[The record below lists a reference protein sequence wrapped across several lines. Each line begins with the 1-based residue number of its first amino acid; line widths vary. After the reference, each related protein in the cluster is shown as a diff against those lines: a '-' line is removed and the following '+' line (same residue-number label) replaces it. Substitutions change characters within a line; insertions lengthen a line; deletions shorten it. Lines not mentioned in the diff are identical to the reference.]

1 MKNLLQTIRATFL
14 LILLLGSG
22 LTVAAYDFAS
32 GGIYYNITSSTNM
45 TVAVTYDSKTN
56 NTYSG
61 TVTIP
66 EKVTYNGKTY
76 YVTAI
81 GDYAFIGCTGLKK
94 VTYGSQRI
102 TTIGN
107 YAFQGC
113 NGMTSFVIPPHIT
126 SIGNGVFNG
135 CYGMTGVTIEES
147 EETLSLGC
155 NYEITVNTTSLGR
168 GLFYDCP
175 LYSVFVGRPLSYKP
189 QVTCGYSPFANN
201 KTLTKVHFGNPIK
214 SIQSY
219 LFTGCSSLKTLVYNS
234 QCRPTIIDRAAFW
247 GCTSLT
253 ESDIHYPE
261 SVMTIGD
268 YAFEDCTSLSS
279 YTIPNHVKT
288 IGAGVF
294 MSCTRLANL
303 VIKPSVTS
311 IGNFAFN
318 GCTSLTGVTI
328 EESEETLSLG
338 CNYEITVNT
347 TSLGRGLFYD
357 CPLYSVFIGRPLSY
371 KPQVTCGYSPFA
383 NNTSVKKA
391 RLGKKM
397 AYIPNYLFY
406 GCTYLD
412 EVTACATTPPSAN
425 ANCFKNY
432 EARLYVPKNSV
443 NAYRSAN
450 VWKDF
455 SNITGVDVGDDDEPV
470 VPGWVV
476 GDVDGNG
483 KVNIDDVTALIQL
496 LLTGHL

>member
-1 MKNLLQTIRATFL
+1 MTFTRMKNLLQTIRATFL

-168 GLFYDCP
+168 GLFYD
-175 LYSVFVGRPLSYKP
+175 YS
-189 QVTCGYSPFANN
+189 
-201 KTLTKVHFGNPIK
+201 
-214 SIQSY
+214 
-219 LFTGCSSLKTLVYNS
+219 
-234 QCRPTIIDRAAFW
+234 
-247 GCTSLT
+247 
-253 ESDIHYPE
+253 
-261 SVMTIGD
+261 
-268 YAFEDCTSLSS
+268 
-279 YTIPNHVKT
+279 
-288 IGAGVF
+288 
-294 MSCTRLANL
+294 
-303 VIKPSVTS
+303 
-311 IGNFAFN
+311 
-318 GCTSLTGVTI
+318 
-328 EESEETLSLG
+328 
-338 CNYEITVNT
+338 
-347 TSLGRGLFYD
+347 
-357 CPLYSVFIGRPLSY
+357 
-371 KPQVTCGYSPFA
+371 
-383 NNTSVKKA
+383 
-391 RLGKKM
+391 
-397 AYIPNYLFY
+397 
-406 GCTYLD
+406 
-412 EVTACATTPPSAN
+412 
-425 ANCFKNY
+425 
-432 EARLYVPKNSV
+432 
-443 NAYRSAN
+443 
-450 VWKDF
+450 
-455 SNITGVDVGDDDEPV
+455 
-470 VPGWVV
+470 
-476 GDVDGNG
+476 
-483 KVNIDDVTALIQL
+483 
-496 LLTGHL
+496 